1 MEREEKGWAGG
12 RPAGNEHG
20 AVARAPV
27 ARPYYSA
34 VPSPR
39 ILLIRFSSLG
49 DVLLTTP
56 LIRALR
62 ARHPTAT
69 LSALTKQSWAPL
81 LSANPHLDEVISV
94 APGQSLVPL
103 ARALRSARFTSLL
116 DLHGSV
122 RTRVLR
128 LLVPGAWTSFD
139 ARRGPRREL
148 IREHRDTYSDQVP
161 VAERYFEAA
170 AALDVSPDGRPA
182 ELFTSPAAEARA
194 GAWRARVGLT
204 DEAPLVAL
212 IPGAAHATKRWPIR
226 HWRRLASSLARRGY
240 AVAVVGSGGDR
251 ILAAEIATSA
261 GRRAASAAGDL
272 DLQASGALLR
282 QASAAVSGDTGPMH
296 LATAVGTPVVAL
308 YGPTVAQ
315 FGFFPYRAE
324 AAVLERSL
332 PCRPCSTKGSARC
345 PLGHHQCMEEI
356 VPDEVLARLAGF
368 GL

>member
-1 MEREEKGWAGG
+1 
-12 RPAGNEHG
+12 
-20 AVARAPV
+20 VV
-27 ARPYYSA
+27 
-34 VPSPR
+34 
-39 ILLIRFSSLG
+39 RFSSLG

-62 ARHPTAT
+62 ARYPTAT

-103 ARALRSARFTSLL
+103 ARALRGARYSALL

-128 LLVPGAWTSFD
+128 LLVPGAWSGFD
-139 ARRGPRREL
+139 ARRAPRRTL
-148 IREHRDTYSDQVP
+148 IREHRDTYVDRVP
-161 VAERYFEAA
+161 VPERYFEAA
-170 AALDVSPDGRPA
+170 AELDVRPDGGPA

-194 GAWRARVGLT
+194 EAWLTRVGFE
-204 DEAPLVAL
+204 DDAPLIAL

-226 HWRRLASSLARRGY
+226 HWRRLASTLARAGCK
-240 AVAVVGSGGDR
+240 VALIGSSGDR
-251 ILAAEIATSA
+251 ILGAEIATSA

-282 QASAAVSGDTGPMH
+282 RARAVVSGDTGPMH

-308 YGPTVAQ
+308 FGPTVEQ
-315 FGFFPYRAE
+315 FGFFPYHAR

-332 PCRPCSTKGSARC
+332 PCRPCSTKGGARC
-345 PLGHHQCMEEI
+345 PLGHHHCLEEI
-356 VPDEVLARLAGF
+356 MPDEVITRLHGF